1 MAPLLQLYDSAS
13 SGQHHAQS
21 ERNISKETM
30 GNKLLVTKI
39 EKNGSPC
46 IAAALFEDKKLLEI
60 SLEAVGKESI
70 LGNIYVG
77 RVKNIVKNLNAAFI
91 EIAPKKPC
99 YYSLEDVKEPLYTKK
114 INSPRMV
121 QGDEVVVQVVQESS
135 KSKPPKVSTNLNLTG
150 KYLVIT
156 SENRTFGI
164 SRKLD
169 SEERQRLREAI
180 PFEAGGEFGL
190 IVRTNAASASTEE
203 ILAEY
208 QQLRQEYLS
217 LKEKAP
223 HRTVFSCLKA
233 SLPEYLHALRNIN
246 QELLE
251 GILTDDRQLF
261 EEMRE
266 YLAECQPEDLEK
278 LSLYEDPM
286 LSLSSLYSLERRI
299 QEALQERVWMKS
311 GGYLVIQP
319 TEALTVIDVNSGK
332 SVAKKQ
338 AEEHHLKINLEA
350 AQEIAHQLRLRNLSG
365 IIVVDFID
373 MKSGSYQE
381 MLMQALR
388 NAVRTDSVPVQVV
401 GMTRL
406 NLVEITRK
414 KIKKPLAEQVKHL

>member
-1 MAPLLQLYDSAS
+1 M
-13 SGQHHAQS
+13 
-21 ERNISKETM
+21 
-30 GNKLLVTKI
+30 
-39 EKNGSPC
+39 
-46 IAAALFEDKKLLEI
+46 
-60 SLEAVGKESI
+60 GKESI

-169 SEERQRLREAI
+169 AEERQRLREAI

-208 QQLRQEYLS
+208 RQLRQEYLS

-266 YLAECQPEDLEK
+266 YLAEYQPEDLEK

-365 IIVVDFID
+365 IIIVDFID